1 MTLAAKFTYLS
12 ALLIGLSVGL
22 ILGFRHRLNGLE
34 SYDEARLITAPLEL
48 RDFSQ
53 LQYMHADSENAKSA
67 LLAYAGVLEAMEE
80 ARAAKTHKFELS
92 LTYTRLALLEDQGNN
107 PEQFHEYMTKA
118 RYWNSAL
125 GNRDYSESE
134 LKAALMRIDG
144 QQ

>member
-1 MTLAAKFTYLS
+1 
-12 ALLIGLSVGL
+12 
-22 ILGFRHRLNGLE
+22 
-34 SYDEARLITAPLEL
+34 
-48 RDFSQ
+48 
-53 LQYMHADSENAKSA
+53 MHAASENAKAA
-67 LLAYAGVLEAMEE
+67 LLTYASVLEAMEE
-80 ARAAKTHKFELS
+80 ARAAKTQKFELS

-107 PEQFHEYMTKA
+107 PEQSHAYMTKA